1 MPKSSILFFCEDVN
15 FKLKNSKKTISWI
28 KDSIK
33 KEGKTAGELNFI
45 FCSDNHLLQMNLD
58 YLQHNT
64 FTDIITFDTGDANDA
79 ISGDIFISIDRVKDN
94 AAKFKKELDDE
105 LHRVIIH
112 GVLHLIGY
120 SDKTA
125 NKKSIMRGKEDAY
138 LSLR

>member
-1 MPKSSILFFCEDVN
+1 MPKPTILFFCEDVD
-15 FKLKNSKKTISWI
+15 FKLKTSKKTISWI
-28 KDSIK
+28 KDSIEN
-33 KEGKTAGELNFI
+33 EGKEPGELNFI
-45 FCSDNHLLQMNLD
+45 FCSDNHLLQMNLE

-64 FTDIITFDTGDANDA
+64 LTDIITFDTSEEKRL

-94 AAKFKKELDDE
+94 ALKFKKELDNE

>member
-1 MPKSSILFFCEDVN
+1 MPKASIQFFCEDVD
-15 FKLKNSKKTISWI
+15 FKPKNSRKTISWI
-28 KDSIK
+28 KDTIK
-33 KEGKTAGELNFI
+33 AEKKVPGELSFI
-45 FCSDNHLLQMNLD
+45 FCSDNHLLQMNIE

-64 FTDIITFDTGDANDA
+64 FTDIITFDTSKEDDL
-79 ISGDIFISIDRVKDN
+79 ICGDIFISIDRVRDN
-94 AAKFKKELDDE
+94 ARKFKKEIDDE

-120 SDKTA
+120 SDKTT